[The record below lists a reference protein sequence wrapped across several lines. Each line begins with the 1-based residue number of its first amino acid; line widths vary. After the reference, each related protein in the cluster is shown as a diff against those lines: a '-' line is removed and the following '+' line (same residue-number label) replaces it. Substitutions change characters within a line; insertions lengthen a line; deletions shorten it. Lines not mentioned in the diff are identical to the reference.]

1 VEDWV
6 MAVGPVR
13 SGAMGAVG
21 RGRARPGAGG
31 FGLAAAGSDSAR
43 EAGAAGAAAPPGS
56 LLALQESG
64 AAVPV
69 EERAA
74 RARRQATEA
83 LDDLRGLQLALLDG
97 SANPAGLER
106 LSRLGGDSQAGLEP
120 ALAALM
126 AEVAVRARVELARR
140 GRR

>member
-1 VEDWV
+1 

-13 SGAMGAVG
+13 PGAMGPVG
-21 RGRARPGAGG
+21 RGRMRPGPGG
-31 FGLAAAGSDSAR
+31 FALAAGASDSAP
-43 EAGAAGAAAPPGS
+43 ESGAAGAAAPPGS

-64 AAVPV
+64 GAAPV

-74 RARRQATEA
+74 RARRDAAEA

-97 SANPAGLER
+97 EANPAGLER
-106 LSRLGGDSQAGLEP
+106 LSRLADGNHAGLDP
-120 ALAALM
+120 ALATLL
-126 AEVAVRARVELARR
+126 AEVSVRARVELARR

>member
-1 VEDWV
+1 
-6 MAVGPVR
+6 MSVGPVR
-13 SGAMGAVG
+13 PGAMGAVG
-21 RGRARPGAGG
+21 RGRVRAGAGG
-31 FGLAAAGSDSAR
+31 FALAAAGGDSA
-43 EAGAAGAAAPPGS
+43 EAAGAAGAAAPPGS

-64 AAVPV
+64 AAPPV
-69 EERAA
+69 EERGA

-106 LSRLGGDSQAGLEP
+106 LSRLGSENQAGLDP
-120 ALAALM
+120 PLATLM
-126 AEVAVRARVELARR
+126 AELAVRARVELARR